1 MIKSYFKIAWR
12 VIKKYK
18 AYSLINVLGLTLGIA
33 SCLIIFLVVRNEL
46 GYDAFNKKA
55 DRIYRVT
62 LNAIDFNPS
71 VSMAIIPAMRNDFP
85 ELEHTSQV
93 WYQQNGL
100 VKVDQQRYSEKGFIY
115 ADEQFPAIFDY
126 DWISGDPK
134 TALAAPNTVVLTK
147 SLAKKYFGDSNPMG
161 QVINLNNQF
170 DLKVTGV
177 IDDVPGNTH
186 LPFIFAVSFETVK
199 KDLKGPMSN
208 FYAIMNGA
216 YAYIVVPEH
225 HSIAQLQGKI
235 FEFVKKN
242 WGENIAK
249 EARLPLQPL
258 KDIHFD
264 QRYLNNTISPTTS
277 RETYWALAAVAGFII
292 VIACINFINLAT
304 AQAMRRA
311 KEVGIRKV
319 LGSTRSQLI
328 RQFLSETAAMVLI
341 SLLLSLIVTAIF
353 LPQAARWMDLKI
365 SLGQLGD
372 PSVMGFLIGVTIL
385 VILLAGLY
393 PAFVQSSFQPVESLK
408 NAKSNSFRG
417 MSLLKGLVIVQF
429 AISQVL
435 IIGTLVVAN
444 QMDFFQN
451 RDIGFNKEA
460 VVSFNVPDDK
470 KRETIR
476 EQLTA
481 NPGVKSV
488 SFSSGAPA
496 YNRSFT
502 SFSSIEFGVL
512 KDDVTELKFIDELY
526 TDMFEL
532 KMLAGEKISK
542 KIQTFND
549 SVFDVVVNET
559 MINKLGIK
567 DPRAA
572 IGKQITLNGN
582 WKATMIGVVQD
593 FQSESKHKKRR
604 PCILVYIPDA
614 FSQASVKLEPTAMP
628 KTIERIDKMWSAE
641 FPNEMFKYEFLDDH
655 IATFYKQEQKSYTAF
670 KIFSFIA
677 ILIGCLG
684 LYGLV
689 AFAVAQRTKEVGIR
703 KVLGA
708 SVGGI
713 VGLLSKDF
721 LVLVGIAI
729 LVASPIAWYIMDG
742 WLQDFAYRIDIGGW
756 MFFAAAMAGVLIAFV
771 TISLKAIRA
780 AVTNPVKS
788 LRTE

>member
-71 VSMAIIPAMRNDFP
+71 VSMAIIPAMRTDFP
-85 ELEHTSQV
+85 ELENTSQV
-93 WYQQNGL
+93 WYRQTGL
-100 VKVDQQRYSEKGFIY
+100 VKVDQQRYAEKGYIY

-126 DWISGDPK
+126 QWISGDPK
-134 TALAAPNTVVLTK
+134 TALAAPNTVVLTE
-147 SLAKKYFGDSNPMG
+147 SIAKKYFGKSNAMG
-161 QVINLNNQF
+161 QVINLDNKH

-177 IDDVPGNTH
+177 IEDVPGNTH

-199 KDLKGPMSN
+199 NDLKGPMSN
-208 FYAIMNGA
+208 FYSIMNGA
-216 YAYIVVPEH
+216 FAYIVVPEH
-225 HSIAQLQGKI
+225 YSISQLQAKI
-235 FEFVKKN
+235 FGFVKKN

-277 RETYWALAAVAGFII
+277 KETYWALAAVAGFII

-304 AQAMRRA
+304 AQGMRRA

-328 RQFLSETAAMVLI
+328 RQFLSETAAMVLL

-408 NAKSNSFRG
+408 SAKSNNFRG

-429 AISQVL
+429 AISQIL
-435 IIGTLVVAN
+435 IIGTLVVAS

-451 RDIGFNKEA
+451 RDMGFNKDA
-460 VVSFNVPDDK
+460 VISFNIPDDK

-476 EQLTA
+476 EQLIS
-481 NPGVKSV
+481 NPGVKAV

-496 YNRSFT
+496 NSSSFT
-502 SFSSIEFGVL
+502 SFSSIEFGIL
-512 KDDVTELKFIDELY
+512 KDDVTEIKFIDEAY

-532 KMLAGEKISK
+532 KMLAGEKIVKSTK
-542 KIQTFND
+542 TFND
-549 SVFDVVVNET
+549 SIFDGVVNET
-559 MINKLGIK
+559 MVHRLGIK
-567 DPRAA
+567 DLRDA
-572 IGKQITLNGN
+572 IGKQINVNGN
-582 WKATMIGVVQD
+582 WKVRMTGVVKD
-593 FQSESKHKKRR
+593 FQSESKHKKIR
-604 PCILVYIPDA
+604 PCIILYLPES
-614 FSQASVKLEPTAMP
+614 FYMASVKLQPTDMP

-641 FPNEMFKYEFLDDH
+641 FPNEMFQYEFLDDH

-708 SVGGI
+708 SMGGI
-713 VGLLSKDF
+713 VALLSKDF
-721 LVLVGIAI
+721 LILVGIAI
-729 LVASPIAWYIMDG
+729 VVASPIAWYIMNG
-742 WLQDFAYRIDIGGW
+742 WLQDFAYRIDIGWW
-756 MFFAAAMAGVLIAFV
+756 MFLAAGLTGVLIAFV
-771 TISLKAIRA
+771 TISFKAIKSA
-780 AVTNPVKS
+780 IANPVKS